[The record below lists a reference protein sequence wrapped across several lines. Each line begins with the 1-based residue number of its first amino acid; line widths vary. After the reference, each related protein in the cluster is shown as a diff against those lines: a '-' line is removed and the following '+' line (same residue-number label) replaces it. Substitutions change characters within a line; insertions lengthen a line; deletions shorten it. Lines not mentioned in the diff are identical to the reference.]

1 MGFAVLHSEK
11 GQTNASSIGKH
22 IDREQGAEQ
31 TFPHADPKIQNIDL
45 TPPKWKG
52 KDLQECINDRIKEGY
67 TGKKAI
73 RKDAVRYLTHVLT
86 GSHDEMKDIFKNE
99 KTKKE
104 WCQKNYDF
112 LCKEFGAE
120 NIVRISLHLDE
131 KTPHLHAVTVPL
143 TENGRL
149 SAKEIVGNR
158 TEMSDRQTRYA
169 DQMKEFGLERGIKG
183 TGIKHETAKEY
194 YTRINQTESAKNQV
208 LNRLD
213 QVFDENKI
221 RKRDITSLPEKNE
234 ALRTAISN
242 FIEKEVREVAKT
254 EIVRNQALKSEIK
267 DIQKDVAYKQFIGTA
282 HSVKKDVD
290 ILDYFSN
297 KVTQGKLRFE
307 GRKGNEFYFAT
318 PHQKTG
324 SIAVNPRKQ
333 TFFDHNEGKG
343 GDLFRAIG
351 KLENLPN
358 FNQQVK
364 FGLDISTVVKEQGN
378 QYKQELKNTTN
389 DNKKAQITTVF
400 DEIQHPSLKNYMKK
414 RGISDSIFL
423 KEVHW
428 NIGQKSYFA
437 LGWKNDKGGF
447 DLRNEHYKGK
457 LGTNDITTGFIGKK
471 EELSSLAVFEGMTDY
486 LSYRKNK
493 PDANFE
499 FIVLNSTSNTDKAI
513 ENIKNSKSA
522 NHDIYLFLDK
532 DEAGNK
538 ATNQFKAHF
547 KNSDDMREHYVKN
560 SKDLNEHYSIKN
572 EMNKSKNKG
581 MSR

>member
-22 IDREQGAEQ
+22 IDRQEGAKR
-31 TFPHADPKIQNIDL
+31 TFQHADPNVQNYDL
-45 TPPKWKG
+45 TPDKWKE
-52 KDLQECINDRIKEGY
+52 KDLQKCINERIKEGY

-86 GSHDEMKDIFKNE
+86 GSHEEMKDIFNDNDKVN
-99 KTKKE
+99 E
-104 WCQKNYDF
+104 WCQKNLSF
-112 LCKEFGAE
+112 LEKEFGSE
-120 NIVRISLHLDE
+120 NIVRFTLHLDE
-131 KTPHLHAVTVPL
+131 KTPHIHAVTVPL

-149 SAKEIVGNR
+149 SAKEIMGNR

-169 DQMKEFGLERGIKG
+169 EAMQEFGLERGIKG
-183 TGIKHETAKEY
+183 TGVKHETAKEY
-194 YTRINQTESAKNQV
+194 YTRINQTESAKNRV
-208 LNRLD
+208 LDRLD
-213 QVFDENKI
+213 KVFDENKI
-221 RKRDITSLPEKNE
+221 RKRDFTSLPEKNE
-234 ALRTAISN
+234 ALKTAISN

-254 EIVRNQALKSEIK
+254 EIVRNQALKNEIK
-267 DIQKDVAYKQFIGTA
+267 DIQKDVAYKEFLKTA

-297 KVTQGKLRFE
+297 KVTQGKLKFE

-324 SIAVNPRKQ
+324 SIAVNPQKQ

-358 FNQQVK
+358 FNEQVK
-364 FGLDISTVVKEQGN
+364 HGLDISTVVKEQGSK
-378 QYKQELKNTTN
+378 YKQDVLNTTNN
-389 DNKKAQITTVF
+389 DNKKAQITAVF
-400 DEIQHPSLKNYMKK
+400 DKIQHPALKNYMKK
-414 RGISDSIFL
+414 RGMADSIFL

-428 NIGQKSYFA
+428 NVGEKNYFA

-457 LGTNDITTGFIGKK
+457 LGANDITTGFFGKK
-471 EELSSLAVFEGMTDY
+471 EELSSLAIFEGMADY

-493 PDANFE
+493 PDTNFE

-513 ENIKNSKSA
+513 ENIKNSKLA

-547 KNSDDMREHYVKN
+547 NDAEDMRKHYVKN
-560 SKDLNEHYSIKN
+560 SKDLNEHYIMKA
-572 EMNKSKNKG
+572 EMNKSKG
-581 MSR
+581 MNR